1 MTTSQLS
8 RARRLL
14 CQLQDH
20 IRDTLLAARAEEAA
34 KFANIA
40 SVTAADTI
48 YHIDKLSEHAI
59 IEWFTR
65 HWPRTWPVELV
76 MEGIE
81 DGHNLTF
88 PIGTPVNR
96 TEWKCILDP
105 IDGTRGL
112 MYDKR
117 SAWILTGLAP
127 QRGFKTTLRDIAVAA
142 MTELPTSKQWRADQF
157 SAIRGTGPRGVHAT
171 AYNVF
176 TRESAKL
183 SVRPSQAKDFKHG
196 FACISKFFPDGK
208 ALLATFEEKLWAA
221 IHPPAAKTPARSTP
235 ATVPA
240 RSSAAS
246 APAIGES
253 PLIFDDQY
261 ISTGGQ
267 LYELLV
273 GHDRLIA
280 DLRPLVFK
288 KLGLASSLV
297 CHPYDICTALI
308 FTEAGGLVE
317 NPLNGSAVT
326 TPLDTTSA
334 VTWIGYANP
343 HLAKLARP
351 IVKRLLA
358 DFA

>member
-20 IRDTLLAARAEEAA
+20 IRDTLVGARAQEAS
-34 KFANIA
+34 KFAHIA
-40 SVTAADTI
+40 AVTAADTI

-59 IEWFTR
+59 VDWFTR
-65 HWPRTWPVELV
+65 HWPRAWPVELV

-88 PIGTPVNR
+88 PIGTPINR

-105 IDGTRGL
+105 VDGTRGL

-117 SAWILTGLAP
+117 PAWILSALAP
-127 QRGFKTTLRDIAVAA
+127 QRGLKTNLRDIVVAA

-157 SAIRGTGPRGVHAT
+157 SAVRGGGPRGVHAS
-171 AYNVF
+171 AHDIF
-176 TRESAKL
+176 TGKTSHL
-183 SVRPSQAKDFKHG
+183 VVHPSQAKDFAHG
-196 FACISKFFPDGK
+196 FASISKFFPDGK
-208 ALLATFEEKLWAA
+208 TLLAAFEEKLWAA
-221 IHPPAAKTPARSTP
+221 IHPPAKKPARAAIAVHS
-235 ATVPA
+235 ATN
-240 RSSAAS
+240 
-246 APAIGES
+246 APVLGES

-308 FTEAGGLVE
+308 LTEAGGLVE
-317 NPLNGSAVT
+317 NPVNGAAIT
-326 TPLDTTSA
+326 APLDTTAPVS
-334 VTWIGYANP
+334 WIGYANP
-343 HLAKLARP
+343 YLAKLARP
-351 IVKRLLA
+351 VVKRLLG
-358 DFA
+358 DFV

>member
-1 MTTSQLS
+1 MTTRQLA
-8 RARRLL
+8 RARHLL
-14 CQLQDH
+14 CDLQNH
-20 IRDTLLAARAEEAA
+20 IRDTILAARTREAS
-34 KFANIA
+34 KFARIA
-40 SVTAADTI
+40 GVTAADTI

-59 IEWFTR
+59 VAWFES
-65 HWPRTWPVELV
+65 HWPRTWPVEVV

-88 PIGTPVNR
+88 PIGTPVAR
-96 TEWKCILDP
+96 TDWKCILDP

-117 SAWILTGLAP
+117 SAWILAGLAP
-127 QRGFKTTLRDIAVAA
+127 QRGPKTSLRDIAVAA

-157 SAIRGTGPRGVHAT
+157 SAVRGAGPRGVHAS
-171 AYNVF
+171 AFNVL
-176 TRESAKL
+176 TGKTAKL
-183 SVRPSQAKDFKHG
+183 AVRPSQAKHFKHG
-196 FACISKFFPDGK
+196 FASVSKFFPDGK
-208 ALLATFEEKLWAA
+208 TLLADFEEKLWAA
-221 IHPPAAKTPARSTP
+221 IHPPAKKQPGAAI
-235 ATVPA
+235 
-240 RSSAAS
+240 SA
-246 APAIGES
+246 GDS

-288 KLGLASSLV
+288 KLGLRSSLV

-308 FTEAGGLVE
+308 LTEAGGLVE
-317 NPLNGSAVT
+317 NPLNGAAVT

-343 HLAKLARP
+343 ALAKLARP
-351 IVKRLLA
+351 VVKRLLSA
-358 DFA
+358 FE